1 MPGSD
6 RASLDS
12 LLGPGCDPTYFDI
25 RSARRR
31 LYDYERTIGE
41 VLRGFYER

>member
-1 MPGSD
+1 MKVRSSF
-6 RASLDS
+6 RA
-12 LLGPGCDPTYFDI
+12 I
-25 RSARRR
+25 HHR